1 MRPLTTIRH
10 RDGELLRARD
20 LAAEVAGEE
29 ARRAV
34 HVLAVHDTWG
44 VALGFSLGVGVSG
57 RGAVVGPGFG
67 YDRRGRE
74 LVSAATVFVPRPA
87 ADGSYDLAVAA
98 ACGLEWRWREPG
110 RACAGELVLARFSV
124 ADGVLSDPDVSVRR
138 VCRRRRFRL
147 GAGTEEATVDKKIA
161 VSTAVAQFGS
171 VPYYFATL
179 ELSDLQQGT
188 LGPLVEIRASASD
201 GFELH
206 LRAADDWWK
215 NEGADA
221 TVHWLGVERL
231 PAAGGFEPD
240 PSAVASPLDLDD
252 EYAVFEALP
261 LLDPPDPD

>member
-1 MRPLTTIRH
+1 MTVRH

-44 VALGFSLGVGVSG
+44 VALGFSLVVGGSG

-87 ADGSYDLAVAA
+87 ADGTYDLAVAA
-98 ACGLEWRWREPG
+98 GCGLEWRWREPG
-110 RACAGELVLARFSV
+110 RACADELVLARFSV
-124 ADGVLSDPDVSVRR
+124 ADGVLSNPDVSVRR

-147 GAGTEEATVDKKIA
+147 ATGSLQTSLVHEIHVSTDGAG
-161 VSTAVAQFGS
+161 FRR
-171 VPYYFATL
+171 VPFYFATL
-179 ELSDLQQGT
+179 ELPDLQQVAP
-188 LGPLVEIRASASD
+188 GPFLDLRGSSQV

-206 LRAADDWWK
+206 LRAVDHWWA
-215 NEGADA
+215 EEESDV
-221 TVHWLGVERL
+221 TVHWLGVEPL
-231 PAAGGFEPD
+231 VVAGGLEPD

-252 EYAVFEALP
+252 EYTDFEALP